1 VTSVLHVLIVD
12 DDPNQSRSLAIGL
25 RLEGFQVTA
34 ICDGAAALAL
44 VDASD
49 FDAAIVDLMLPGV
62 NGIELA
68 RQMRNRRPS
77 TRVLLTSAYHL
88 TENQIRR
95 ADCGVIG
102 FIPKPFALG
111 ELAEFLRT
119 KISGP
124 PESVRKAANAR

>member
-1 VTSVLHVLIVD
+1 MLHVLIVD

-34 ICDGAAALAL
+34 ICDGEAALAL
-44 VDASD
+44 VDAGD

-68 RQMRNRRPS
+68 RQMRNRRPN

-102 FIPKPFALG
+102 FIPKPFALD
-111 ELAEFLRT
+111 ELAEFLRS
-119 KISGP
+119 KICGP
-124 PESVRKAANAR
+124 PESIRKAAGAR